1 MLGTERFDEMY
12 LPEIYELLND
22 EESYIRMEA
31 IEAILEVLEHL
42 DAKHVEEDFVPNML
56 KAMDLESNH

>member
-1 MLGTERFDEMY
+1 

-22 EESYIRMEA
+22 EESYIRLEA
-31 IEAILEVLEHL
+31 IEALLEVLEHL

-56 KAMDLESNH
+56 KAMDL